1 MVAEMTIDCAD
12 VCAPAELNRMNLPD
26 KSRFRP
32 SDLVPW
38 ADPYIASLVRK
49 LQREVREERQ
59 AEKSVDSLPANL
71 EISSWE
77 PLDWEGEAS
86 SAAIDR

>member
-1 MVAEMTIDCAD
+1 
-12 VCAPAELNRMNLPD
+12 MNLPD

-49 LQREVREERQ
+49 LQREVREERDAAQATSSSPQ
-59 AEKSVDSLPANL
+59 AEPDSV
-71 EISSWE
+71 WE

-86 SAAIDR
+86 SAVLDR